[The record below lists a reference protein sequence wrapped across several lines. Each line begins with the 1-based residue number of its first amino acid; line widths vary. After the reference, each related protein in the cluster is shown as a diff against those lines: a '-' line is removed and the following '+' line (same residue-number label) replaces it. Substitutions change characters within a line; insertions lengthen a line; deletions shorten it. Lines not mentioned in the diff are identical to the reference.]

1 MHAGC
6 RYEVQ
11 CSGRVGQWSRAV
23 AALQLDRGSSRTG
36 WDVALCGLD
45 PVLCFPLSIDVCL
58 AVWEQF
64 WCDRAGLVCGSWA
77 FQRVRRRSCR
87 RGPSAGKTYAY
98 PEGYPQRFVASK
110 RVNPFGSVLRR
121 RRCFGPSSL
130 SRVRPLVP
138 FRLVKSGR
146 DQDWDA
152 VQGETWIGVVSSRFL
167 LSSRTPSRTRVR

>member
-1 MHAGC
+1 MPISGEVYEWLDLLKGNATLQGPGSAELMAPPNALVLSKSARSRDCFFRGRSGFRNPVHAGC

-23 AALQLDRGSSRTG
+23 AAIQLDRGSSRTG

-98 PEGYPQRFVASK
+98 PEG
-110 RVNPFGSVLRR
+110 
-121 RRCFGPSSL
+121 
-130 SRVRPLVP
+130 
-138 FRLVKSGR
+138 
-146 DQDWDA
+146 
-152 VQGETWIGVVSSRFL
+152 
-167 LSSRTPSRTRVR
+167 